1 MVRSG
6 PPLSPTSSQVSS
18 FPPRQSRSLISL
30 VVHLGHNGSVLPSM
44 TTDEKLDWIMETL
57 KRMEARQIELKT
69 EVDDVQEHEAPTV
82 GSFGTVNTDKK
93 A

>member
-1 MVRSG
+1 
-6 PPLSPTSSQVSS
+6 
-18 FPPRQSRSLISL
+18 
-30 VVHLGHNGSVLPSM
+30 M

-69 EVDDVQEHEAPTV
+69 EVDDVQEREAPTV
-82 GSFGTVNTDKK
+82 GSFGSTGKK

>member
-1 MVRSG
+1 M
-6 PPLSPTSSQVSS
+6 SP

-30 VVHLGHNGSVLPSM
+30 IVRLGHNGSVLPST

-57 KRMEARQIELKT
+57 KRMEARRIELKV

-82 GSFGTVNTDKK
+82 GSFGSTGKK

>member
-1 MVRSG
+1 
-6 PPLSPTSSQVSS
+6 
-18 FPPRQSRSLISL
+18 
-30 VVHLGHNGSVLPSM
+30 M

-82 GSFGTVNTDKK
+82 GSFGSTGKK
-93 A
+93 AQIVSSGVRGRPTAL

>member
-1 MVRSG
+1 
-6 PPLSPTSSQVSS
+6 
-18 FPPRQSRSLISL
+18 
-30 VVHLGHNGSVLPSM
+30 M

-69 EVDDVQEHEAPTV
+69 EVDDVQEHEAPTI
-82 GSFGTVNTDKK
+82 GSFGNTGKK

>member
-1 MVRSG
+1 M
-6 PPLSPTSSQVSS
+6 SP

-69 EVDDVQEHEAPTV
+69 EVDDVQEHEPPTV
-82 GSFGTVNTDKK
+82 GSFGNTGKK

>member
-1 MVRSG
+1 
-6 PPLSPTSSQVSS
+6 
-18 FPPRQSRSLISL
+18 
-30 VVHLGHNGSVLPSM
+30 M

-82 GSFGTVNTDKK
+82 GSFGSTGKK